1 MSKISITEKNYE
13 DVAKA
18 FTITYQ
24 HNEKLLHVYKGK
36 VDANNTVAMQLIEDL
51 QRQNELYKG
60 IIDKINT
67 FASKYNVSFKV

>member
-1 MSKISITEKNYE
+1 MSKININEKNYD

-18 FTITYQ
+18 FILSYQ

-36 VDANNTVAMQLIEDL
+36 IEPDNAVAMQIVADL
-51 QRQNELYKG
+51 ERQNELYKG

-67 FASKYNVSFKV
+67 FAAKFNVSYKV